1 MYDLGAQDAERDDLN
16 PFYYQ
21 HYFYY
26 RKGYDEARR
35 QLRRS
40 PVAGVPVQRSPL
52 LFGLIGVVVLTA
64 AVLWVLFGR
73 TDTNVATPDA
83 APTAAPT
90 TPTARPTPMPT
101 AVPVILAPEPEAEP
115 VIAVGGRARVA
126 NLSGAPLRARDEPGL
141 STRIVARIPEGS
153 EVDVLDGPVE
163 LEGYTWWQISS
174 PDGTGWSAER
184 SPDGVV
190 FLEPVP

>member
-26 RKGYDEARR
+26 RKGYDESRR
-35 QLRRS
+35 QLRRG
-40 PVAGVPVQRSPL
+40 PVGGAAVQRSTL
-52 LFGLIGVVVLTA
+52 LSGLIGVTLLSA
-64 AVLWVLFGR
+64 AVLWFLFGR
-73 TDTNVATPDA
+73 VQADVAAPLA
-83 APTAAPT
+83 APTSAPT
-90 TPTARPTPMPT
+90 LPTARPTPLPT
-101 AVPVILAPEPEAEP
+101 AVPVVIAPEPAPEP

-126 NLSGAPLRARDEPGL
+126 DLSGAPLRAREAPGL
-141 STRIVARIPEGS
+141 DARIVARIPEGS
-153 EVDVLDGPVE
+153 EVDVLAGPVE
-163 LEGYTWWQISS
+163 AEGYTWWQISS
-174 PDGTGWSAER
+174 PAGMGWSAER